1 MLRQQYVEH
10 SCRYGKSDLRQPRFF
25 AVRARANLRPHLN
38 LSTGLPLG
46 PPSMR
51 PTMKKILLLNGGKAF
66 AHSAG
71 RYNATLH
78 ETAVAYLDRS
88 GCDVRQTWID
98 QGYDV
103 AEEVAKFLWADVI
116 IYQMP
121 GWWMGAPWTVKK
133 YIDEVFTAGHG
144 SLYAND
150 GRTRSDASQKY
161 GSGGL
166 IQGKQYMLS
175 LTWNAP
181 RQAFDDPT
189 DFFEAKG
196 VDAVY
201 FPFHKANQFLGMSG
215 LPTFLCVDVMKVPAI
230 EADIRRY
237 EQHLAEVFDLP
248 K

>member
-1 MLRQQYVEH
+1 
-10 SCRYGKSDLRQPRFF
+10 
-25 AVRARANLRPHLN
+25 
-38 LSTGLPLG
+38 
-46 PPSMR
+46 
-51 PTMKKILLLNGGKAF
+51 MKKILLINGGKAF
-66 AHSAG
+66 AHSQG

-78 ETAVAYLDRS
+78 DAAVAFLDRA
-88 GCDVRQTWID
+88 GCDVKTTFID
-98 QGYDV
+98 GGYDIE
-103 AEEVAKFLWADVI
+103 EEVQKLLWADLV

-133 YIDEVFTAGHG
+133 YLDEVFTAGHG

-166 IQGKQYMLS
+166 IHGKKYMLS

-181 RQAFDDPT
+181 QQAFDDPT

-201 FPFHKANQFLGMSG
+201 FPFHKANQFLGMSA
-215 LPTFLCVDVMKVPAI
+215 LPTFLCTDVMKMPNI
-230 EADIRRY
+230 ERDVARY
-237 EQHLAEVFDLP
+237 EQHLAEVIKAL
-248 K
+248 